1 VLLDA
6 VAPWIIDAW
15 LEVLAAL
22 SFELPVIPLN
32 GYHLHITLAVAGL
45 ILLALSWRMVGP
57 MPRHARIAALSL
69 LTLAMLTPLA
79 IATSFHL
86 DEISRLPEFAGRFRK
101 PASPV
106 GQPHSPIQPM
116 PDSVARATVPELAPE
131 PTPEAVASPPLPA
144 QDVLASRDAP
154 PSNLTTSNAANP
166 PAPPAA
172 SPLTPDPAPRP
183 TPTQSATA
191 TARKVISQVAKLL
204 PRDANSGL
212 MPVFYGTDRSVLP
225 VKDRHDYTQHRA
237 GRLEVG
243 HAFVQIPRHHL
254 VSHTGS
260 HWTATR
266 AQIDRLGGVQSAP
279 ATSDHHFAIAGIKP
293 LSHDDFLEHAVLR
306 LAASQRDK
314 DHALVFVPGHNTS
327 FDTALYRAA
336 QIAYDLR
343 FDGAPFVYSW
353 PSNGTSPDYKHDTE
367 AVAKAGVYF
376 AEFVR
381 IVVERTG
388 AKSISFI
395 AHGLGTRLTLDTLA
409 TMKDKLPAGVTI
421 RELILTTPDIDATV
435 FTSRMTSLAGLARR
449 TTLYVAST
457 DRALNIS
464 RRYTGGVPRAGD
476 VLAGGPLVI
485 PGVETI
491 DISIPGTQG
500 IGLNHPNYIGQA
512 ALIGHLA
519 SRLRE
524 DAELQSA
531 ALESVPSPT
540 GPYFRLR

>member
-1 VLLDA
+1 MLLDA
-6 VAPWIIDAW
+6 VAPWIIEAW

-32 GYHLHITLAVAGL
+32 GYQLHITLTVAGL
-45 ILLALSWRMVGP
+45 ILLALGWRMVGP

-69 LTLAMLTPLA
+69 LTLAMLSPLA
-79 IATSFHL
+79 ITTRFHL
-86 DEISRLPEFAGRFRK
+86 DEISRLPEFAGRLRK
-101 PASPV
+101 AASPADRPNV
-106 GQPHSPIQPM
+106 PIQPM
-116 PDSVARATVPELAPE
+116 PDSVARVNAPE
-131 PTPEAVASPPLPA
+131 PTPAVVASPPLPA
-144 QDVLASRDAP
+144 ADVTASRDAP
-154 PSNLTTSNAANP
+154 PPDLPERSAAIP
-166 PAPPAA
+166 PAPHTT
-172 SPLTPDPAPRP
+172 SPLTPDPAPIP

-204 PRDANSGL
+204 PHDASSGL
-212 MPVFYGTDRSVLP
+212 MPVFYGTDRRVLP
-225 VKDRHDYTQHRA
+225 AKDRQDYTQYRA

-243 HAFVQIPRHHL
+243 HAFIQIPRHQL

-260 HWTATR
+260 RWTATR
-266 AQIDRLGGVQSAP
+266 SQLDSLGGVQSTP
-279 ATSDHHFAIAGIKP
+279 AASDHHFAIAAIKP
-293 LSHDDFLEHAVLR
+293 LSHDDFLQQAVLR
-306 LAASQRDK
+306 LASSQRDK

-327 FDTALYRAA
+327 FDAALYRAA

-409 TMKDKLPAGVTI
+409 AMKGNLPAGVTI
-421 RELILTTPDIDATV
+421 RELILTTPDIDAAV

-500 IGLNHPNYIGQA
+500 IGLNHADYIGQA

-524 DAELQSA
+524 DAGLQSA
-531 ALESVPSPT
+531 ALETVPSPT
-540 GPYFRLR
+540 GPYLRLR